1 MKIQEINAYLVLFH
15 DDKIL
20 LLKRPNGFWEF
31 PGGGLDWGEEPQSC
45 ALRETFEE
53 TGLRAENPSFLT
65 VTSATY
71 KKDGN
76 DKHSVYI
83 VYRGTAKGNEVK
95 LTGEHTEFRWLT
107 VTEAK
112 YMKMALNAEPVLGLL
127 G

>member
-1 MKIQEINAYLVLFH
+1 MKIQEINAYCVLFH

-20 LLKRPNGFWEF
+20 LLKRSNGFWEF
-31 PGGGLDWGEEPQSC
+31 PGGGLEWGEDPESC
-45 ALRETFEE
+45 VLRETLEE
-53 TGLRAENPSFLT
+53 TGLRAENLSLLT

-83 VYRGTAKGNEVK
+83 VYKGAAKGKEVK

-107 VTEAK
+107 VMEAK
-112 YMKMALNAEPVLGLL
+112 YMKMALNAEPVLELL
-127 G
+127 